1 MVVQWA
7 DMRIAQIVVAAIV
20 VALIVTYG
28 FGSVFL
34 MLAFI
39 AAFYLLIVIILPI
52 VVRSKLRMMER
63 PAVHPVEYDD
73 PGFPETVRQ
82 QLHAQRDALMA
93 LGFEPRGVIHQPPG
107 TVQPAYLALF
117 RHPERARA
125 LARLLMTPGKR
136 QPTVQTAD
144 VEILMWYDDGTIVEL
159 SNVSGAAHGL
169 EKVPG
174 IARQM
179 PQLRDTAR
187 LFHYFQKLTAKYE
200 RETGMSTHARVPL
213 SDDATVTS
221 VYHDQLEKSYAI
233 QQRAGL
239 LAPTNVPG
247 LWRPTWR
254 YALMIAG
261 GLISPG
267 TDFVR
272 RRLNSRG
279 ERLRRDLDGD
289 TTRTTSERIGA
300 RNGWILAGLGLALI
314 AFTAMTSLVAASM
327 AFLGMSAAWWLVK
340 RRGQE
345 PDWRTILLGGAAAA
359 LFLAIP
365 MAMLEYALP
374 FGPGAFPVSVL
385 LMAIQMYVLPIA
397 ALTLAAAFLVEGF
410 RAAAT

>member
-1 MVVQWA
+1 
-7 DMRIAQIVVAAIV
+7 MRIAQIVVAAIV

-34 MLAFI
+34 MLALI
-39 AAFYLLIVIILPI
+39 AAFYVLIVIILPI
-52 VVRSKLRMMER
+52 VIRSKLRMMER

-73 PGFPETVRQ
+73 PALPETVRA

-107 TVQPAYLALF
+107 IVQPAYLALF
-117 RHPERARA
+117 RHPERRARA

-136 QPTVQTAD
+136 QTTVQAAD
-144 VEILMWYDDGTIVEL
+144 VEMVMWYDDGTIVEL

-169 EKVPG
+169 ENVPG

-187 LFHYFQKLTAKYE
+187 LFHYFEKLAAKYE
-200 RETGMSTHARVPL
+200 RENDMSTQARVPL
-213 SDDATVTS
+213 SDDATATS
-221 VYHDQLEKSYAI
+221 VYHEQLEKSYAI
-233 QQRAGL
+233 QRRAGL
-239 LAPTNVPG
+239 VAPANVPG

-267 TDFVR
+267 PDFVR
-272 RRLNSRG
+272 RRLDSRG

-289 TTRTTSERIGA
+289 SRRSTAERIGA
-300 RNGWILAGLGLALI
+300 RNGWILLGLGLVLI
-314 AFTAMTSLVAASM
+314 AFTVLASLTASSM
-327 AFLGMSAAWWLVK
+327 AFLGMVASWWLVK

-345 PDWRTILLGGAAAA
+345 PDWRTILLGGAAATV
-359 LFLAIP
+359 LLATP

-385 LMAIQMYVLPIA
+385 LMAIQMYAVPIA
-397 ALTLAAAFLVEGF
+397 VLTLAAAFLVEGF